1 MVTAVGRG
9 FDSRHLHN
17 AGCRRDV
24 SDCSRHSYT
33 PISFSLPPLTRRTSC
48 GCGIIA
54 VCSVVDA
61 HTTGALQDAE

>member
-33 PISFSLPPLTRRTSC
+33 PSLSLFRLLR
-48 GCGIIA
+48 
-54 VCSVVDA
+54 V
-61 HTTGALQDAE
+61 ALAADVA